1 MAEVKWIKIVVDIF
15 DDEKIK
21 LIEDLPDYDSII
33 VCWFKLLC
41 LAGKQNNFGILM
53 LNDRIPYTD
62 EMLASVFRRP
72 LQTVRLALETFEQ
85 FGMIEVI
92 NGTITIPN
100 WEKHQNLDK
109 MEEVREQTRKRVQR
123 YRDRQRQLIAPNA
136 CQYCGDAAT
145 GYDHIIPLARGGKD
159 TEDNKVPCCIRCNR
173 IKNDKPLVDF
183 LNANRDIINDD
194 IVLSNDKLSRQVTLS
209 NVTGRYIV
217 TERNAIEEDIE
228 EDIDTDIEN
237 IKAAKPQRSKAF
249 KPPTVE
255 EVAAYCAER
264 QNGIDAQAFIDYYA
278 GTNWFRGKTKIKDW
292 KACVRTWEKRD
303 RESPPHEKPKS
314 KPKQYTTAQE
324 YNARDRKPISA
335 DALEDIKRSFGLK

>member
-1 MAEVKWIKIVVDIF
+1 MSEVKWIKIVVDIF

-62 EMLASVFRRP
+62 EMLATVFRRP
-72 LQTVRLALETFEQ
+72 LQTVRLALEAFER

-100 WEKHQNLDK
+100 WEKHQNADK
-109 MEEVREQTRKRVQR
+109 MQELREYNRLAQQRSRARRKELMAV
-123 YRDRQRQLIAPNA
+123 
-136 CQYCGDAAT
+136 
-145 GYDHIIPLARGGKD
+145 
-159 TEDNKVPCCIRCNR
+159 
-173 IKNDKPLVDF
+173 NDKSMTCQPCQDT
-183 LNANRDIINDD
+183 DI
-194 IVLSNDKLSRQVTLS
+194 DK
-209 NVTGRYIV
+209 
-217 TERNAIEEDIE
+217 
-228 EDIDTDIEN
+228 DIDTDIEN
-237 IKAAKPQRSKAF
+237 INAAKPQRAPAF

-255 EVAAYCAER
+255 EVAAYCRER
-264 QNGIDAQAFIDYYA
+264 NNGIDPEAFVNFYKSK
-278 GTNWFRGKTKIKDW
+278 GWKVGKDKMTDW
-292 KACVRTWEKRD
+292 KAAVITWEKRD
-303 RESPPHEKPKS
+303 RETPPREKPKP

>member
-123 YRDRQRQLIAPNA
+123 YRERQRL
-136 CQYCGDAAT
+136 
-145 GYDHIIPLARGGKD
+145 LA
-159 TEDNKVPCCIRCNR
+159 E
-173 IKNDKPLVDF
+173 
-183 LNANRDIINDD
+183 
-194 IVLSNDKLSRQVTLS
+194 S
-209 NVTGRYIV
+209 NVTETV
-217 TERNAIEEDIE
+217 TVTDSNAIDIDK
-228 EDIDTDIEN
+228 DIDTDIEN
-237 IKAAKPQRSKAF
+237 IKAGKPQRAPAF

-255 EVAAYCAER
+255 EVAAYCRER
-264 QNGIDAQAFIDYYA
+264 NNGIDPEAFVNFYKSK
-278 GTNWFRGKTKIKDW
+278 GWKVGKDKMTDW
-292 KACVRTWEKRD
+292 KAAVITWEKRD
-303 RESPPHEKPKS
+303 RETPPHEKPKP
-314 KPKQYTTAQE
+314 KAKQYTTAQE